1 MNKRLVAVAASAFLF
16 GSEAASEI
24 EKFNPREA
32 TMDAPHNHVEMAEG
46 CFIDVTSGFS
56 LSGGPSDKTLYYLQL
71 ASVYATDAD
80 GKQELAGFRAFATPD
95 SGSQQMYAQFDTLQN
110 VISVLGSE
118 LGLRKPQLAA
128 TRRSLLAGSRTEIG
142 GHGVRRFFSEETM
155 RSKPK
160 MSGGSCEVRK
170 CNP

>member
-1 MNKRLVAVAASAFLF
+1 MNKRLVAVAASAVLF
-16 GSEAASEI
+16 GSEAASET

-56 LSGGPSDKTLYYLQL
+56 FSGGQSDKTLYYLQL

-95 SGSQQMYAQFDTLQN
+95 SGSQQMYGQFDTLQS

-118 LGLRKPQLAA
+118 LGLREPQLAA

-142 GHGVRRFFSEETM
+142 GHGVRRFFSEGTM
-155 RSKPK
+155 RGLRLTFRPL
-160 MSGGSCEVRK
+160 EA
-170 CNP
+170 